1 MADYEKAVIDRVEEG
16 KQAVLL
22 VGEEEKE
29 LVVGINSFPFSI
41 KEGDHLLVRLSEGK
55 FISAEKDE
63 ASENVSSARIKS
75 KMEKLRQKKSS
86 KYKN

>member
-1 MADYEKAVIDRVEEG
+1 MADIEKAVIDRVEEG

-29 LVVGINSFPFSI
+29 LVVAITDFPFSI
-41 KEGDHLLVRLSEGK
+41 KEGDHLLVRISEGK

-63 ASENVSSARIKS
+63 GSKNEASSRIES
-75 KMEKLRQKKSS
+75 KMEKFASEKIE
-86 KYKN
+86 